1 MKLLFRKSFDSEC
14 KQINGMKNSWFS
26 EFSEMIFIFLENE
39 NENGQMVKK
48 ASPKWKASPEY
59 HPNFLKII

>member
-1 MKLLFRKSFDSEC
+1 
-14 KQINGMKNSWFS
+14 MKNSWFS

-39 NENGQMVKK
+39 NENGQNGQK
-48 ASPKWKASPEY
+48 ASPEWKASPEY